1 MKAAPIGDINGLKLH
16 EQLDVSYDTQ
26 DNYLAQDVSA
36 IRVPGGLIYHFEAMT
51 ETAEYSGN
59 YQSVFVPY
67 TGFDTPLIPPKLF
80 G

>member
-1 MKAAPIGDINGLKLH
+1 MKAAPIKDINGLKLH

-26 DNYLAQDVSA
+26 DNYLTQDISA

-51 ETAEYSGN
+51 EDAKYSGN

-67 TGFDTPLIPPKLF
+67 TGFDTPLTAPKLF